1 MKKSLFLILLSVIYL
16 NAFAQTKILFDATKA
31 ETAGSADWII
41 DADLFNLNWNPN
53 AYTGTSNYHS
63 NAQRYPTPAQSG
75 VTASTAETFWQGG
88 ISNWAIDCAKK
99 GYTVET
105 LPYTGQITY
114 GNTSNPQDLSNYK
127 VYIVCEPNILF
138 TTAEKTAIMQFVQNG
153 GGLFMVSDHTV
164 SDRNGDGDDSPAI
177 WNDLMSN
184 NTVQANPF
192 GISFDLQN
200 FSGISTA
207 MATLPTSDSI
217 KYGTAGTVT
226 QVQWA
231 NGTSMTI
238 NPTVNATVKAVVY
251 KSGTTP
257 SGNNNVLFAYARY
270 GNGKVAAIG
279 DSSPCDDGTG
289 NTNTNITLYN
299 GYTGD
304 ASGNHQKLL
313 MNATIWLASNNLT
326 ATITAAGPT
335 TFCQGNSVLLNANTG
350 TNYTYQWKLNGT
362 VISGATGSSYTAT
375 QTGSYTVTIN
385 NSVTSSAVNV
395 TVNAAPTAS
404 ISNSGATTFCA
415 GGSVNLIGTTG
426 TGYTYQWNLNGSAI
440 AGATISNYTA
450 TQTGSYTLSIT
461 NATSCSAT
469 STAINVTVNPL
480 PTIPVITRSG
490 NILSAGTYSSYQ
502 WFLNGNAITGAIN
515 ANYTIT
521 QNGVYTVKVGNT
533 FPCYSTST
541 NFVVDNITAVENLH
555 LVQNL
560 ISLYPNPSNQCI
572 HLINSK
578 NTTLNISVTNIN
590 GQLLYQKTLDANATL
605 TLPTIP
611 GVYVIKATSKEE
623 VQIEKM
629 VVN

>member
-1 MKKSLFLILLSVIYL
+1 MKKFLLLFLLTIAHLCS
-16 NAFAQTKILFDATKA
+16 FAQTKILFDATKA

-53 AYTGTSNYHS
+53 AYTGVNNYHS
-63 NAQRYPTPAQSG
+63 NAQRFPTPAQSG
-75 VTASTAETFWQGG
+75 VTASTAETFWKGG

-138 TTAEKTAIMQFVQNG
+138 SAAEKTAIMQFVQNG
-153 GGLFMVSDHTV
+153 GGLFMVADHTV
-164 SDRNGDGDDSPAI
+164 SDRNGDGDDSPDI

-184 NTVQANPF
+184 NTIQTNPF
-192 GISFDLQN
+192 GISFNLQN

-231 NGTSMTI
+231 SGTSMTI
-238 NPTVNATVKAVVY
+238 NPAVNATVKAVVY

-313 MNATIWLASNNLT
+313 MNATIWLASNNLS
-326 ATITAAGPT
+326 ATITPAGPT

-362 VISGATGSSYTAT
+362 AITGATGSSYAAT

-385 NSVTSSAVNV
+385 NSVTSNAVNV
-395 TVNAAPTAS
+395 TVNAAPIAS

-426 TGYTYQWNLNGSAI
+426 TGYSYQWKQNGSAI
-440 AGATISNYTA
+440 TGATTSSYTA
-450 TQTGSYTLSIT
+450 TQTGAYTIAIT
-461 NATSCSAT
+461 NATSCTAT
-469 STAINVTVNPL
+469 STAMNVTVNPL
-480 PTIPVITRSG
+480 PSTPVITRTG
-490 NILSAGTYSSYQ
+490 NVLSTGIFASYQ
-502 WFLNGNAITGAIN
+502 WYLNGIAIIGATN

-521 QNGVYTVKVGNT
+521 QNGFYSVKVTNT
-533 FPCYSTST
+533 YTCSNTS
-541 NFVVDNITAVENLH
+541 NDFAISNITSLATYTLTE
-555 LVQNL
+555 NL
-560 ISLYPNPSNQCI
+560 ISVFPNPSVKS
-572 HLINSK
+572 INLK
-578 NTTLNISVTNIN
+578 NTKNAPLNITIENLN
-590 GQLLYQKTLDANATL
+590 GQIVYQQIIYENASISI
-605 TLPTIP
+605 PTTP
-611 GVYVIKATSKEE
+611 GMYIVKAIEGQL
-623 VQIEKM
+623 VQIERII
-629 VVN
+629 VQ